1 MAKPDYLDFIKTDI
15 GALID
20 ALELP
25 DLNKHFLRS
34 RWLDQVLY
42 TEKRAIQTQKQ
53 YNTFRMMTIIGGVT
67 IPALVSLSVLGESAQ
82 RYLQYLTFAI
92 SLIVAVSSAVEGFF
106 RFGDRW
112 RHYRETAELQKIEGW
127 QFFQLSGPYRRF
139 NKHVDAY
146 HLFASRVEEIIRRD
160 VAVYVA
166 QVTQERKEQDKPEE
180 GKEKDEAK

>member
-1 MAKPDYLDFIKTDI
+1 MAKTDYFDFLKNDI

-53 YNTFRMMTIIGGVT
+53 YNTFRMTTIIGGVT
-67 IPALVSLSVLGESAQ
+67 IPALVSLNLSGTVAN
-82 RYLQYLTFAI
+82 YMHWVTFAI

>member
-1 MAKPDYLDFIKTDI
+1 MAKTDYFDFLKNDI

-67 IPALVSLSVLGESAQ
+67 IPALVSLNLSGTVAS
-82 RYLQYLTFAI
+82 YMHWVTFAI